1 MDTSKQHGASKSFY
15 WIGSLKNGHSM
26 WSHFSKGA
34 QLKCCYRK
42 IYGRQMFRPDQ
53 NGNHAIALFFQ
64 QHFFPCHYI
73 AQLSFRVGSFFLFF
87 FFGSKRERQNES
99 VYSQFVKWAYKF
111 FLRIESNDVV
121 IFHNF
126 VQHNIFTVHLRVA
139 PVQLN
144 SKQWLHWIEHKIPA
158 HCRHTASLEYF
169 SRFVCLLMLVN
180 V

>member
-1 MDTSKQHGASKSFY
+1 MERVSRFIELARWKMATRCDHISVRELNWNVVIAKFMVDKCLGLIKMAIMQSLCSF
-15 WIGSLKNGHSM
+15 N
-26 WSHFSKGA
+26 
-34 QLKCCYRK
+34 
-42 IYGRQMFRPDQ
+42 
-53 NGNHAIALFFQ
+53 NT
-64 QHFFPCHYI
+64 FFPVITLHSCRFVLV
-73 AQLSFRVGSFFLFF
+73 LSFCFF